1 MKLEEYKQKLKTHN
15 WYYEWSD
22 DIEVWRYGA
31 QAQRELVRIAKQS
44 PDHNEA
50 YHNAYEKANR
60 NLV

>member
-22 DIEVWRYGA
+22 SIEVWRYGA
-31 QAQRELVRIAKQS
+31 QAQRELVQIAKQS
-44 PDHNEA
+44 PDHKKA
-50 YHNAYEKANR
+50 YENAYEKANR